1 MAKKRPSEG
10 TAETD
15 AERALVETAI
25 DVVLSD
31 IVRQVAESEGGATEV
46 FEASNSD
53 SGGAIH

>member
-31 IVRQVAESEGGATEV
+31 IVRQVAESEGSAH
-46 FEASNSD
+46 
-53 SGGAIH
+53 GGVRGQ